1 MSKNIEDN
9 IIDVPCTHS
18 DLNDNLATGIVRG
31 LQDDFDRLDCLIDDP
46 PIQPKISSINVSLDS
61 QFKRAKLDYSDI
73 KPKKAIDDSIV

>member
-1 MSKNIEDN
+1 MRKNIEDN
-9 IIDVPCTHS
+9 IIDLPCTHS

-31 LQDDFDRLDCLIDDP
+31 LQDDFDRLDCLIDD